1 MSEGFSEHRCKKR
14 YKPKRHNYPV
24 MRVLFFCVAVIL
36 FVKLGF
42 AEKIVKMLP
51 GSEVVEQEVDWKT
64 RCESMHGTAFE
75 LKNDLGQCSWVVAD
89 SMAYLPN
96 EFLRYI
102 ASQTKS
108 KHPKL
113 HWVAPR
119 DRFSEATLVQVEDS
133 LVRTFL
139 HVMGQDSSFYWVDI
153 ADGCRYPGLCPK
165 QPLDWSALAITG
177 DFDFEGQ
184 EGLLAMDAVLGIGE
198 APIHPIL
205 PGVVLASG
213 KDSLGHYVLLDHG
226 NNVTSRMSGM
236 YPVNPADTLPFLV
249 GEFLD
254 MKSIVGRLAPRD
266 SATFYLTVRHN
277 GFFVRWADLYA
288 QTHPLD
294 SAEIAKFLQKIEL

>member
-1 MSEGFSEHRCKKR
+1 M
-14 YKPKRHNYPV
+14 
-24 MRVLFFCVAVIL
+24 
-36 FVKLGF
+36 FVRLGF
-42 AEKIVKMLP
+42 AEKVLALLP
-51 GSEVVEQEVDWKT
+51 GSTVVEVSDWKT
-64 RCESMHGTAFE
+64 RCENMRGKAFE
-75 LKNDLGQCSWVVAD
+75 LKNGLGQCSWVVSD
-89 SMAYLPN
+89 SVFYLPN
-96 EFLRYI
+96 DFLRYI

-119 DRFSEATLVQVEDS
+119 DRFSEAVLVQVEDS

-139 HVMGQDSSFYWVDI
+139 HVKGQDSSFYWVDI

-165 QPLDWSALAITG
+165 QPLDWSALSISG

-184 EGLLAMDAVLGIGE
+184 ESLLAMDAMLGIGE

-205 PGVVLASG
+205 PGVVLSSG
-213 KDSLGHYVLLDHG
+213 KDSLGHFVLLDHG

-249 GEFLD
+249 GEYLD
-254 MKSIVGRLAPRD
+254 MNSIVGRLAPKD

-277 GFFVRWADLYA
+277 GFFVRWADLYS

-294 SAEIAKFLQKIEL
+294 SVEIAKFLQKIEL

>member
-24 MRVLFFCVAVIL
+24 MRVLLFCIGVAL
-36 FVKLGF
+36 FVRLGF
-42 AEKIVKMLP
+42 AEKVLALLP
-51 GSEVVEQEVDWKT
+51 GSTVVEVSDWKT
-64 RCESMHGTAFE
+64 RCENMRGKAFE
-75 LKNDLGQCSWVVAD
+75 LKNGLGQCSWVVSD
-89 SMAYLPN
+89 SVFYLPN

-108 KHPKL
+108 QHPKL

-119 DRFSEATLVQVEDS
+119 DRFSEAVLVQVEDS

-139 HVMGQDSSFYWVDI
+139 HVMGQDSSYYWVDI

-165 QPLDWSALAITG
+165 QPLDWSALSISG

-184 EGLLAMDAVLGIGE
+184 ESLLAMDAMLGIGE

-205 PGVVLASG
+205 PGVVLSSG
-213 KDSLGHYVLLDHG
+213 KDSLGNFVLLDHG

-249 GEFLD
+249 GEYLD
-254 MKSIVGRLAPRD
+254 MNSIVGRLAPKD

-277 GFFVRWADLYA
+277 GFFVRWADLYS

-294 SAEIAKFLQKIEL
+294 SVEIAKFLQKIEL